1 MKSSYFFLIFN
12 ENFMIFLDFLTCF
25 KTTGKHTLSAVDFL
39 NDEIARNRDNSK
51 LLGNLKTLTA
61 HDFIAIF

>member
-1 MKSSYFFLIFN
+1 
-12 ENFMIFLDFLTCF
+12 MIFLDFLTCF